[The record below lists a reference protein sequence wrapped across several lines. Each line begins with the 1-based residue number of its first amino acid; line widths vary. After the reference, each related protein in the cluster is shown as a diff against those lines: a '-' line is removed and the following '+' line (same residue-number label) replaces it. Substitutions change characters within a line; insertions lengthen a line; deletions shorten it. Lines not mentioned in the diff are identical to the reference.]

1 MDINM
6 PFKSGLEAKKEVS
19 ELFKNSNKDWSEGTL
34 ADKVS
39 QLKTQTKVSTMRPF
53 ICYQT

>member
-19 ELFKNSNKDWSEGTL
+19 ELFKNFEKCGFKL
-34 ADKVS
+34 ILLIFH
-39 QLKTQTKVSTMRPF
+39 LK
-53 ICYQT
+53 IEH